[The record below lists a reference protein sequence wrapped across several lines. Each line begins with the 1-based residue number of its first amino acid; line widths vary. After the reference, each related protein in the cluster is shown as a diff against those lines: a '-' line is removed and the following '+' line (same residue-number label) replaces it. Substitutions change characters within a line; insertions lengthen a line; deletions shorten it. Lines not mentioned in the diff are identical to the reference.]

1 MKYLFISCC
10 VYLIV
15 SCNSDRE
22 PPPPSKPVVIKDSN
36 IIKRELANPYVQADI
51 SSMDMIYFPA
61 DYTVKKMN
69 GQDAGMPLARVIY
82 SRPHRGGRKLFGG
95 LVEWG
100 KIWRLGAN
108 EATEIQFFQPVT
120 ILNKKLD
127 KGQYVMYAIPQE
139 DNWTIAFNRNL
150 YSWGLKFDPS
160 QDALRVELPA
170 ITKPRVIED
179 FTMIF
184 EKTTEGADLIMAW
197 ENMEVRL
204 PIQF

>member
-1 MKYLFISCC
+1 MKCLLVISC
-10 VYLIV
+10 VLSIA
-15 SCNSDRE
+15 SCGSDKGS
-22 PPPPSKPVVIKDSN
+22 PPPSKPVVIKDSN

-51 SSMDMIYFPA
+51 SPMDMVYFPT
-61 DYTVKKMN
+61 DYPVKKMN
-69 GQDAGMPLARVIY
+69 GQATGTPLARVIY

-108 EATEIQFFQPVT
+108 EATEIEFFEPVT
-120 ILNKKLD
+120 ILNKRLD
-127 KGQYVMYAIPQE
+127 KGQYIMYAIPYE
-139 DNWTIAFNRNL
+139 DRWTISFNRNL
-150 YSWGLKFDPS
+150 YSWGLTFDPS
-160 QDALRVELPA
+160 QDALQVEVSA
-170 ITKPRVIED
+170 ITKPRIVED

-184 EKTTEGADLIMAW
+184 EKTTDGADLIMAW

>member
-1 MKYLFISCC
+1 
-10 VYLIV
+10 
-15 SCNSDRE
+15 
-22 PPPPSKPVVIKDSN
+22 
-36 IIKRELANPYVQADI
+36 
-51 SSMDMIYFPA
+51 MDMVYFPT
-61 DYTVKKMN
+61 DYPVKKMN
-69 GQDAGMPLARVIY
+69 GQAAGTPLARVIY

-120 ILNKKLD
+120 ILNKQLD
-127 KGQYVMYAIPQE
+127 KGQYIMYAIPYE
-139 DNWTIAFNRNL
+139 DRWTIGFNRNL
-150 YSWGLKFDPS
+150 YSWGLTFDPS
-160 QDALRVELPA
+160 QDALQVEVSA
-170 ITKPRVIED
+170 ITKPRVVED

-184 EKTTEGADLIMAW
+184 EKTTDGADLIMAW